1 MYGSCA
7 TQLDLPSS
15 DLDLV
20 VCGLDEMM
28 MNHIPIDHA
37 TGSIMPSPDSSSM
50 NLHSPSPSESAQNL
64 QHQQSFENGSQ
75 KLHQSFENSVHTL
88 PHSPAEIAHE
98 HQTPNQQEF
107 NSSFAESNADEV
119 TEFVPENGAGMVY
132 EASEED
138 VTMGM
143 EGYNL
148 DYHGNQQE
156 YYYVPYNYMPP
167 MSLNAQRVIRLASEL
182 EMQPWAVQVKAI
194 PTAAVPVVKI
204 LADPSKL
211 PGAVGTGDNWIIAA
225 QAGAP
230 GTPPL
235 TPEQIP
241 STPNQFSASSHFF
254 AQPTMPSWRGA
265 DIMNGLQ
272 PVDITFEGPEH
283 GGIGSTTYSACV
295 VQDACIETGLSP
307 DKTPVVQVKMV
318 LKELLAQR
326 RLNEPFTGGLSSYA
340 LLLLLL
346 AVVKE
351 RQIIQEEMER
361 VEKQRQEVNQP
372 DTRDN
377 KPPQKQQN
385 NTGPRLSAAQIVAGK
400 SNSAKPSFNNKKNDA
415 PPTTDASNNAHAISK
430 EKPEVEKKQVS
441 SSSWAS
447 IAKKSNGSTA
457 RTDSMSTATI
467 SNSSSLVTKRNANDK
482 SEALQSSS
490 TDEAKQNVP
499 HKASASSPT
508 LVQSGSTMN
517 SAETESE
524 PAQGKVA
531 KTLPQSK
538 VTLEGQAP
546 LTSEEEL
553 KPPLIPQCSNDV
565 LEVLCSGEL
574 TAGKLLMHFLLFYGQ
589 HFDAQS
595 TLIDVNG
602 THHPEYGTLDLEKL
616 SPFVTRPP
624 GGNIDPIT
632 GMYSVD
638 PIVVYDPLEGA
649 MDHNVAK
656 RCYCWNN
663 VKWVF
668 AQSYM
673 TVSSIVETSGT
684 SSKTV
689 TKERSRREKK
699 TDDSATAKKSGAG
712 DPSSK
717 EQSSASRGDIVSP
730 ILELLLSF

>member
-28 MNHIPIDHA
+28 MNQVPIDPIS
-37 TGSIMPSPDSSSM
+37 GSEIM
-50 NLHSPSPSESAQNL
+50 SPSNSAQNL
-64 QHQQSFENGSQ
+64 QSPSPSAHDFSSPSIQNFQHQQSFDSSSHNM
-75 KLHQSFENSVHTL
+75 HQSFDNSIHTM
-88 PHSPAEIAHE
+88 PPSPGEHQVSTNQDFNVSIVESNPGEIA
-98 HQTPNQQEF
+98 
-107 NSSFAESNADEV
+107 
-119 TEFVPENGAGMVY
+119 EFVPDNGSGIVY
-132 EASEED
+132 DASEEN
-138 VTMGM
+138 VTEM
-143 EGYNL
+143 EGYNS
-148 DYHGNQQE
+148 DYHQNQQE
-156 YYYVPYNYMPP
+156 YYYVPYNYIPP

-211 PGAVGTGDNWIIAA
+211 PGAVGTGDNNWMVQQHIAA

-230 GTPPL
+230 GTPPMS
-235 TPEQIP
+235 PEQIP
-241 STPNQFSASSHFF
+241 TPSNQFSTSPHFF
-254 AQPTMPSWRGA
+254 SRPSMPSWRGA

-295 VQDACIETGLSP
+295 VQDACNETDLSP
-307 DKTPVVQVKMV
+307 EKTPVVQVKMV

-351 RQIIQEEMER
+351 RQLIQEEMAR
-361 VEKQRQEVNQP
+361 VEKQRQEVNQV
-372 DTRDN
+372 DTRNNN
-377 KPPQKQQN
+377 KLLQKQ
-385 NTGPRLSAAQIVAGK
+385 TTDVPPLSAAQIVAGK
-400 SNSAKPSFNNKKNDA
+400 GASSNSKTYEVSRAVDPSKKTEVNKANEA
-415 PPTTDASNNAHAISK
+415 PKINSK
-430 EKPEVEKKQVS
+430 EVS

-467 SNSSSLVTKRNANDK
+467 SNSSSLVTKKNASDK
-482 SEALQSSS
+482 SKMPQSSTS
-490 TDEAKQNVP
+490 EKKNSWNMSNAPTPISSEDTD
-499 HKASASSPT
+499 
-508 LVQSGSTMN
+508 
-517 SAETESE
+517 AEPINNKSNI
-524 PAQGKVA
+524 V
-531 KTLPQSK
+531 PQSEVMAERK
-538 VTLEGQAP
+538 VTSTAK
-546 LTSEEEL
+546 EEM
-553 KPPLIPQCSNDV
+553 KPSLIPQCSNDV
-565 LEVLCSGEL
+565 LEVLCSGEM

-589 HFDAQS
+589 HFDAQA

-602 THHPEYGTLDLEKL
+602 THHPDYGTLEVDKL
-616 SPFVTRPP
+616 SPFVSRPP

-663 VKWVF
+663 VRWVL

-684 SSKTV
+684 SSKTTTKDRRRDKKKDGATGDKKGDDFVSKKEPEV
-689 TKERSRREKK
+689 TKS
-699 TDDSATAKKSGAG
+699 
-712 DPSSK
+712 
-717 EQSSASRGDIVSP
+717 DITSP

>member
-20 VCGLDEMM
+20 VCGLDEIM
-28 MNHIPIDHA
+28 MNQIPIDH
-37 TGSIMPSPDSSSM
+37 TSGNEIM
-50 NLHSPSPSESAQNL
+50 SPSSSAQNL
-64 QHQQSFENGSQ
+64 QSPSPGAHDFSSPVIQNFQHQQSFDSSSQ
-75 KLHQSFENSVHTL
+75 QMHQSFDNSIHTM
-88 PHSPAEIAHE
+88 PPSPGEHQASNNQDFNVSMVESNPDEIA
-98 HQTPNQQEF
+98 EF
-107 NSSFAESNADEV
+107 LPEDNS
-119 TEFVPENGAGMVY
+119 GMVY
-132 EASEED
+132 DASEEN
-138 VTMGM
+138 VMGM
-143 EGYNL
+143 EGYNS
-148 DYHGNQQE
+148 DYHQNQQE
-156 YYYVPYNYMPP
+156 YYYVPYNYIPP

-211 PGAVGTGDNWIIAA
+211 PGAMGTGDNNWMMQQHIAA

-230 GTPPL
+230 GTPPVS
-235 TPEQIP
+235 PEQIP
-241 STPNQFSASSHFF
+241 TPSNQFSTSSHFF
-254 AQPTMPSWRGA
+254 SRPSMPSWRGA

-283 GGIGSTTYSACV
+283 GGIGSTTYSSCV
-295 VQDACIETGLSP
+295 VQDACNETGLSP
-307 DKTPVVQVKMV
+307 EKTPVVQVKMV

-351 RQIIQEEMER
+351 RQIIQEEMAR
-361 VEKQRQEVNQP
+361 VEKQRQEVNQV
-372 DTRDN
+372 DTRDT
-377 KPPQKQQN
+377 KPSQKQTAN
-385 NTGPRLSAAQIVAGK
+385 APRLSAAQIVAGK
-400 SNSAKPSFNNKKNDA
+400 GASSKSSNSKIDEVSQTVDSSNK
-415 PPTTDASNNAHAISK
+415 TDIDKKIEATKVISK
-430 EKPEVEKKQVS
+430 EVS

-467 SNSSSLVTKRNANDK
+467 SNSSSLVTKKNTSEK
-482 SEALQSSS
+482 SKTPNSS
-490 TDEAKQNVP
+490 TIEKKRNSWNKSNAPTPISSGDIEAEPTQSKINV
-499 HKASASSPT
+499 
-508 LVQSGSTMN
+508 V
-517 SAETESE
+517 
-524 PAQGKVA
+524 
-531 KTLPQSK
+531 PQSK
-538 VTLEGQAP
+538 VTVEGQINP
-546 LTSEEEL
+546 PIEEDM

-565 LEVLCSGEL
+565 LEVLCSGEM

-589 HFDAQS
+589 HFDAQA

-602 THHPEYGTLDLEKL
+602 THHPEYGTSELEKL

-663 VKWVF
+663 VRWVL

-684 SSKTV
+684 SSKMT
-689 TKERSRREKK
+689 TKQRRRDKKK
-699 TDDSATAKKSGAG
+699 TDPNGDKKCGDSSTKREAEETTKS
-712 DPSSK
+712 
-717 EQSSASRGDIVSP
+717 DITSP

>member
-28 MNHIPIDHA
+28 MNHIPINPT
-37 TGSIMPSPDSSSM
+37 TGSILQSPTNSLHD
-50 NLHSPSPSESAQNL
+50 LHSPSPSGSAQNL
-64 QHQQSFENGSQ
+64 QHQHSLENSSQQLHRSFESSDHTMQPSPGDVSIEQQQTHSQ
-75 KLHQSFENSVHTL
+75 QNLNASM
-88 PHSPAEIAHE
+88 
-98 HQTPNQQEF
+98 
-107 NSSFAESNADEV
+107 AESNLNEA
-119 TEFVPENGAGMVY
+119 TEFVPEGEAGTVY
-132 EASEED
+132 DASEED
-138 VTMGM
+138 VTMM
-143 EGYNL
+143 ESYAA
-148 DYHGNQQE
+148 DYHGQE
-156 YYYVPYNYMPP
+156 YYYVPYNYIPP

-211 PGAVGTGDNWIIAA
+211 PGAVGTGDNWMMQQHIAA

-230 GTPPL
+230 GTPPMSPTQISA
-235 TPEQIP
+235 TP
-241 STPNQFSASSHFF
+241 SQFSSSSHFF
-254 AQPTMPSWRGA
+254 SQHPMPPWRGA

-283 GGIGSTTYSACV
+283 GGIGSTTFSTCV
-295 VQDACIETGLSP
+295 VQDSCNKTGLSP
-307 DKTPVVQVKMV
+307 EKTPVVQVKMV

-351 RQIIQEEMER
+351 RQIIQDEMER
-361 VEKQRQEVNQP
+361 VEKQRQEVNQQ
-372 DTRDN
+372 DAREN
-377 KPPQKQQN
+377 KPIQKQCS
-385 NTGPRLSAAQIVAGK
+385 GPSRLSAAQIVAREGTSSK
-400 SNSAKPSFNNKKNDA
+400 
-415 PPTTDASNNAHAISK
+415 PPTSKMGESSVAANSSESAVATKEPVTPKAI
-430 EKPEVEKKQVS
+430 PKQVS

-467 SNSSSLVTKRNANDK
+467 SNSSSLVAKKPR
-482 SEALQSSS
+482 SEKNKVLQSSITEEKKHVS
-490 TDEAKQNVP
+490 SKN
-499 HKASASSPT
+499 SAPTPT
-508 LVQSGSTMN
+508 LAQSGSTAN

-524 PAQGKVA
+524 P
-531 KTLPQSK
+531 TQSK
-538 VTLEGQAP
+538 IANTILQSKNTADGQVPP
-546 LTSEEEL
+546 LTEEEI
-553 KPPLIPQCSNDV
+553 KPPTIPECSNDV
-565 LEVLCSGEL
+565 LEVLCSGDMSS
-574 TAGKLLMHFLLFYGQ
+574 GKLLMHFLLFYGQ

-602 THHPEYGTLDLEKL
+602 THHPEYGTSDLAKL

-624 GGNIDPIT
+624 GGNIDPVT

-663 VKWVF
+663 IKWVF

-684 SSKTV
+684 SSNAAA
-689 TKERSRREKK
+689 KERHRKDKK
-699 TDDSATAKKSGAG
+699 TNGTAGAKKSGA
-712 DPSSK
+712 DEAASNEPS
-717 EQSSASRGDIVSP
+717 RVTGDIISP

>member
-28 MNHIPIDHA
+28 MNHIPIDH
-37 TGSIMPSPDSSSM
+37 SSSNVM
-50 NLHSPSPSESAQNL
+50 QSPSNSAQNLHHSPSNSAQNL
-64 QHQQSFENGSQ
+64 QHQHSFENSSHN
-75 KLHQSFENSVHTL
+75 LHQSFDTSIHTM
-88 PHSPAEIAHE
+88 PPSPEVTVE
-98 HQTPNQQEF
+98 QNT
-107 NSSFAESNADEV
+107 SSHHDFDASIVESNPDEV
-119 TEFVPENGAGMVY
+119 NEFIPEGEDGVIY
-132 EASEED
+132 DVSEED

-143 EGYNL
+143 DGYNA
-148 DYHGNQQE
+148 DYHASQQE
-156 YYYVPYNYMPP
+156 YYYVPYNYIPP

-211 PGAVGTGDNWIIAA
+211 PGAVGTGDNWMMQQHIAA
-225 QAGAP
+225 QAGTP
-230 GTPPL
+230 GTPPMS
-235 TPEQIP
+235 PDQIP
-241 STPNQFSASSHFF
+241 ATPNQFSSSSHFF
-254 AQPTMPSWRGA
+254 SQPSMWRGA

-295 VQDACIETGLSP
+295 VQDACNETGLSP
-307 DKTPVVQVKMV
+307 EKTPVVQVKMV

-361 VEKQRQEVNQP
+361 VEKQRQEVNELDSR
-372 DTRDN
+372 DT
-377 KPPQKQQN
+377 KSTAKQSN
-385 NTGPRLSAAQIVAGK
+385 AGTRLSAAQIVAGQSTLSRPTK
-400 SNSAKPSFNNKKNDA
+400 GISDEVGTSGKAKVE
-415 PPTTDASNNAHAISK
+415 T
-430 EKPEVEKKQVS
+430 EKKTEAHKTLSKQIS

-467 SNSSSLVTKRNANDK
+467 SNSSSLIMKRNASEKIGGPLSDTDK
-482 SEALQSSS
+482 TKNSSNKS
-490 TDEAKQNVP
+490 NNATPNLA
-499 HKASASSPT
+499 
-508 LVQSGSTMN
+508 QSGSTMN
-517 SAETESE
+517 SNSAKTESE
-524 PAQGKVA
+524 PTQSKITSA
-531 KTLPQSK
+531 LPQSK
-538 VTLEGQAP
+538 VTVEGKMP
-546 LTSEEEL
+546 TTSTEEV

-565 LEVLCSGEL
+565 LEVLCSGEM

-589 HFDAQS
+589 HYDAQA
-595 TLIDVNG
+595 TLIDLNG
-602 THHPEYGTLDLEKL
+602 THHPDYGSTDLEKL

-624 GGNIDPIT
+624 GGNIDPVT

-663 VKWVF
+663 VRWVF

-684 SSKTV
+684 SSKAAL
-689 TKERSRREKK
+689 KERHRRDKK
-699 TDDSATAKKSGAG
+699 IEDYGGAIKSSAT
-712 DPSSK
+712 DPK
-717 EQSSASRGDIVSP
+717 EQIADSDIISP